1 MEDQKVYNIWNALI
15 HELLLACLDLW
26 PRFKLNPWVGKA
38 LEWTRP
44 DWVLWRVE
52 QTMLDVSKQA
62 EEIVKQWEKEEP
74 PKYEYIEHEPDGSKA
89 QDLLGGAMEIKSTWR
104 RD

>member
-15 HELLLACLDLW
+15 HELLLACLDIW

>member
-15 HELLLACLDLW
+15 HELLLACLELW
-26 PRFKLNPWVGKA
+26 PRFKLNPWIGKA

-52 QTMLDVSKQA
+52 QTMVDVSKQA

>member
-15 HELLLACLDLW
+15 HELLLACLELW

>member
-15 HELLLACLDLW
+15 HELLLACLDIW

-74 PKYEYIEHEPDGSKA
+74 PKYE
-89 QDLLGGAMEIKSTWR
+89 
-104 RD
+104 

>member
-1 MEDQKVYNIWNALI
+1 MEEYNIWYAVL
-15 HELLLACLDLW
+15 HELILELLDVW
-26 PRFKLNPWVGKA
+26 PALKRKPWVGKV
-38 LEWTRP
+38 LDWTRP
-44 DWVLWRVE
+44 DWVLWKVE

-62 EEIVKQWEKEEP
+62 EKLVEQWEKEEP
-74 PKYEYIEHEPDGSKA
+74 PKHEYIEHEPDGSKA

>member
-1 MEDQKVYNIWNALI
+1 MEKYNIWYALL
-15 HELLLACLDLW
+15 HEFILGLMGAL
-26 PRFKLNPWVGKA
+26 PKLRRNVWIGKA

-44 DWVLWRVE
+44 DWVLWKVE

-62 EEIVKQWEKEEP
+62 KKIVEQWEKEEP
-74 PKYEYIEHEPDGSKA
+74 PKYEYTEHEPDGSKA
-89 QDLLGGAMEIKSTWR
+89 QDLLGGAIEIKSTWR